1 MVRPDDFNDGMDDL
15 IGSADAVDW
24 SAKFSRMLRH
34 TFLGIVAAPDHHDM
48 TARLV
53 DRCQAARPIIQL
65 T

>member
-1 MVRPDDFNDGMDDL
+1 MDDL